1 MPYANIMA
9 QGPFF
14 WGGGPFQN
22 GTNNLH
28 SLWSE
33 KGFKERVGGVK
44 VQWFNE
50 DKDRLLTNAPPRK
63 YYAHAAKRLADMV
76 DSIRNKYPKDTVT
89 IISHSQVQ

>member
-1 MPYANIMA
+1 MPHENIIA

-33 KGFKERVGGVK
+33 TGFKERVAGIK

-50 DKDRLLTNAPPRK
+50 DKDRLLTNAPPRNHC
-63 YYAHAAKRLADMV
+63 AGQFGTQQRPADT
-76 DSIRNKYPKDTVT
+76 DGETGL
-89 IISHSQVQ
+89 